1 VEIERKFTVAEAP
14 KLEPAG
20 GESIEQGYVAIG
32 DDEVRL
38 RRRGDRLLITVKRG
52 SGRSREELETELGRE
67 QFETL
72 WPATEGRRLRK
83 RRYVI
88 PYQGLE
94 IELDVYED
102 ELEGFVIAEVEFDS
116 EQQADD
122 FEPPAWFGREVT
134 GEDAYMNRSLATRG
148 PRG

>member
-1 VEIERKFTVAEAP
+1 
-14 KLEPAG
+14 
-20 GESIEQGYVAIG
+20 
-32 DDEVRL
+32 
-38 RRRGDRLLITVKRG
+38 
-52 SGRSREELETELGRE
+52 
-67 QFETL
+67 
-72 WPATEGRRLRK
+72 
-83 RRYVI
+83 VI

-148 PRG
+148 PPG